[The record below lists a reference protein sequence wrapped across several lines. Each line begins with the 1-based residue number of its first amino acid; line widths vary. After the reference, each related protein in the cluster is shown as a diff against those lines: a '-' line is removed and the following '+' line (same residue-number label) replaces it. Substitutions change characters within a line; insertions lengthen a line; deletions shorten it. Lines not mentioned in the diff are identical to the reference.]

1 MLLARSLSETN
12 LPKIAAIL
20 VRAAIDCSEKNSE
33 GEGPPSFLMTELEE
47 ICTQYQYAQR
57 KIDESGIFLEL
68 KPHGAQK
75 VSKNIIYF

>member
-1 MLLARSLSETN
+1 
-12 LPKIAAIL
+12 
-20 VRAAIDCSEKNSE
+20 
-33 GEGPPSFLMTELEE
+33 MTELEE

-75 VSKNIIYF
+75 VCKNIIYF